1 MQFLKSEPM
10 DSQKSTRRSSENTL
24 TYEECED
31 TLTYEESEVRLIMLG
46 FISSLAFLTCGTAFM
61 LITNRISGYYKDPIV
76 LDYKDKERIGFPD
89 PKLLFVN
96 YSGDYTIYSPISN
109 TLGKLPNL
117 NQIRKAKRIMNLKA
131 AEFEKYKIYGA
142 EYKNNLYFMY
152 SDQSTNVI
160 KYDLYTKKHRII
172 KNTPSANVHMGVSS
186 GIQIGKY
193 FWIIL
198 GEDIDKKENSYGYLQ
213 GYSKLQLQSSLWSFE
228 KERWFEGPSL
238 HGLLNRYVVMTDYCI
253 VSVERNTV
261 YLLIDVYLLSYNF
274 DTFQWT
280 NQTGI
285 QFWEFS
291 WNSVAFPTCAFY
303 QDKMYRR
310 YIYVSGVVKD
320 KEVNDTR
327 LHWEIMRYS
336 IDTDTWVFVT
346 KYTNTE
352 VLESSKVVTKY
363 TNTEKYGGLTAQL
376 QDNLIQIFSS
386 HTFADFEITKITTTN
401 YEQKMLLKQNTVE
414 FDPFQGAKWEKVEKV
429 EKYHTLSIFHTRNYK
444 QT

>member
-1 MQFLKSEPM
+1 MNLEDKGAISEPM
-10 DSQKSTRRSSENTL
+10 DSQKSTRRSSN
-24 TYEECED
+24 D

-46 FISSLAFLTCGTAFM
+46 FISSLAFLTCGIAFM

-76 LDYKDKERIGFPD
+76 LYYKGKERIGFPD

-117 NQIRKAKRIMNLKA
+117 NQIGKAKHVIDLNKD
-131 AEFEKYKIYGA
+131 FERYKIYTVQ
-142 EYKNNLYFMY
+142 YKNNLYFIY

-160 KYDLYTKKHRII
+160 KYDLFTKKHRII
-172 KNTPSANVHMGVSS
+172 KNTPSTKVHMGECS

-198 GEDIDKKENSYGYLQ
+198 GEDIDTKKNAFAYLL
-213 GYSKLQLQSSLWSFE
+213 GYSKPQLQSSVWSFE

-238 HGLLNRYVVMTDYCI
+238 YGLPSINPKVVMTDYCI

-261 YLLIDVYLLSYNF
+261 YLLIELYLLSYNF

-280 NQTGI
+280 NHSGI
-285 QFWEFS
+285 QFWELNDQFC
-291 WNSVAFPTCAFY
+291 WNSLAFPTCVFY

-310 YIYVSGVVKD
+310 YIYVSGVVKYE
-320 KEVNDTR
+320 KVNDTR
-327 LHWEIMRYS
+327 LHWKIMRYS
-336 IDTDTWVFVT
+336 IDTDTWVYVS
-346 KYTNTE
+346 KYTNTA
-352 VLESSKVVTKY
+352 
-363 TNTEKYGGLTAQL
+363 KYGGLTAKL

-386 HTFADFEITKITTTN
+386 DTFADFEITKITTKN

-414 FDPFQGAKWEKVEKV
+414 FDPFQEDHD
-429 EKYHTLSIFHTRNYK
+429 KYHTVSVFHTRNYK
-444 QT
+444 ET